1 MSEFEELCQ
10 QYTNLDQSDV
20 ATLLAETKEIEQTPA
35 YRNSDVFIDV
45 RNQYNNQAVVIYHK
59 LPVDVP
65 SLYHRKVT
73 GKEALRTNEPGVF
86 HTLETKLASMDLL
99 AETQEQRLI
108 RQRIFPIM
116 HEKKTIGVTIVESD
130 ASHDVLDDF
139 QSEDTQSRYSDVSA
153 TIKMFGRLD
162 TTITD
167 QLADAIL
174 GFDHTGRLVLANHTA
189 LALYKKVGY
198 IGNIIGLDYENLSL
212 DGSRFKDVL
221 TQLQGL
227 SEEEQPIT
235 FDFNYLNYFFSE
247 RKFWN
252 ESNQQLVV
260 LIQDKTD
267 VKAKEAE
274 IISKSVAIREINHRV
289 KNNLQSVISLL
300 RIQQRR
306 LEGDEAKKA
315 LNESISRIMAIS
327 STYELMSKQ
336 LGDHTSLQS
345 ALHLLISHFKQLNDD
360 NQELD
365 VQLQIDPRITVDS
378 EQVVT
383 ISIIINELLQNVISH
398 AYPNGCV
405 KCGHVAIT
413 GTTNQEI
420 ITLRVTDDGVGF
432 DLNKTR
438 AGSLGLTIIRSYVKD
453 KLLGRLKIESSAQG
467 TDVCFSFDQKTQHW
481 RCAKAMG
488 LKIKLFFLREHWL
501 LHGKSGLILS
511 PIFLERREVICKMI
525 KFWVSALI

>member
-10 QYTNLDQSDV
+10 QYTSLSQDDVAVLLDQ
-20 ATLLAETKEIEQTPA
+20 TKVIERTAA

-45 RNQYNNQAVVIYHK
+45 RNEYNNQAVVIYHK
-59 LPVDVP
+59 LPEDVP
-65 SLYHRKVT
+65 SLYHRKVI

-86 HTLETKLASMDLL
+86 HTLETQLSSVDLL

-108 RQRIFPIM
+108 RQRIYPIM
-116 HEKKTIGVTIVESD
+116 HEDKTIGVTIVESD

-139 QSEDTQSRYSDVSA
+139 QSEDTQSRYTDVSA
-153 TIKMFGRLD
+153 AIKMFGRLD
-162 TTITD
+162 SAITD

-189 LALYKKVGY
+189 IALYKKVGY
-198 IGNIIGLDYENLSL
+198 IGSVIGLDYENLSL
-212 DGSRFKDVL
+212 DGSRFASVRE
-221 TQLQGL
+221 QLQQVG
-227 SEEEQPIT
+227 EQEQPLT
-235 FDFNYLNYFFSE
+235 YSFNYLNYFFTE

-274 IISKSVAIREINHRV
+274 IISKSVAIREVNHRV

-306 LEGDEAKKA
+306 LQGDEAKKA
-315 LNESISRIMAIS
+315 LSESISRIMAIS

-336 LGDHTSLQS
+336 LDDHTSLQS
-345 ALHLLISHFKQLNDD
+345 ALHLLITHFKQLSDE

-365 VQLQIDPRITVDS
+365 VKLQIDPRITVDS

-383 ISIIINELLQNVISH
+383 ISIIVNELLQNVISH
-398 AYPNGCV
+398 AYPDGCV
-405 KCGHVAIT
+405 KCGHVAIV

-432 DLNKTR
+432 DLDQTR

-453 KLLGRLKIESSAQG
+453 KLLGRLKIESSAQTG
-467 TDVCFSFDQKTQHW
+467 TDVCFSFDQKTQ
-481 RCAKAMG
+481 R
-488 LKIKLFFLREHWL
+488 
-501 LHGKSGLILS
+501 
-511 PIFLERREVICKMI
+511 
-525 KFWVSALI
+525 

>member
-1 MSEFEELCQ
+1 MSEFEDLCQ
-10 QYTNLDQSDV
+10 QYTSLNKADIV
-20 ATLLAETKEIEQTPA
+20 ALQAETQKIEATPA

-45 RNQYNNQAVVIYHK
+45 RNEYNNQAVVIYHK
-59 LPVDVP
+59 LPSDVP

-86 HTLETKLASMDLL
+86 HTLETKLASVDLL

-108 RQRIFPIM
+108 RQRIYPINQAG
-116 HEKKTIGVTIVESD
+116 KTIGVTIVESD

-139 QSEDTQSRYSDVSA
+139 QSEDQKSRYSDVSA
-153 TIKMFGRLD
+153 AIKMFGRLD
-162 TTITD
+162 STITD
-167 QLADAIL
+167 QLGDAIL

-198 IGNIIGLDYENLSL
+198 IGNIIGLNYENLSL
-212 DGSRFKDVL
+212 DGSRFNDVL
-221 TQLQGL
+221 SQLQEL
-227 SEEEQPIT
+227 SEAQQPLSY
-235 FDFNYLNYFFSE
+235 DFKYLNYFFTE

-260 LIQDKTD
+260 LLQDKTD

-306 LEGDEAKKA
+306 LAGDEAKKA
-315 LNESISRIMAIS
+315 LNESIGRIMAIS

-336 LGDHTSLQS
+336 LDDHTSLQS

-365 VQLQIDPRITVDS
+365 VQLKIDPRITVDS

-383 ISIIINELLQNVISH
+383 VSIIINELLQNVISH
-398 AYPNGCV
+398 AYPNGCI
-405 KCGHVAIT
+405 KCGHVLIE

-420 ITLRVTDDGVGF
+420 ITLRVSDDGIGF
-432 DLNKTR
+432 DPNQTR
-438 AGSLGLTIIRSYVKD
+438 TGSLGLTIIRSYVKD

-467 TDVCFSFDQKTQHW
+467 TDVCFSFDQKTQH
-481 RCAKAMG
+481 
-488 LKIKLFFLREHWL
+488 
-501 LHGKSGLILS
+501 
-511 PIFLERREVICKMI
+511 
-525 KFWVSALI
+525 

>member
-1 MSEFEELCQ
+1 MSEFEELCK
-10 QYTNLDQSDV
+10 QYTSLSTEEVEILKAQASQ
-20 ATLLAETKEIEQTPA
+20 IEQTPA
-35 YRNSDVFIDV
+35 YRSFDVFIDV
-45 RNQYNNQAVVIYHK
+45 RNEYNNQAVVIYHK
-59 LPVDVP
+59 LPADVP

-86 HTLETKLASMDLL
+86 HTLETELTSVDLL

-108 RQRIFPIM
+108 RQRIYPIM
-116 HEKKTIGVTIVESD
+116 HNDKTIGVTIVESD
-130 ASHDVLDDF
+130 ASHDVLNDF
-139 QSEDTQSRYSDVSA
+139 QSENTQSRYSDVSA

-162 TTITD
+162 SAITD

-189 LALYKKVGY
+189 SALYKKVGY
-198 IGNIIGLDYENLSL
+198 IGNIIGLEYENLSL
-212 DGSRFKDVL
+212 DGSRFKNVL
-221 TQLQGL
+221 TQLQDVG
-227 SEEEQPIT
+227 EGEQPLT
-235 FDFNYLNYFFSE
+235 YNFNYLNYFFTE

-306 LEGDEAKKA
+306 LQGDEAKKA

-336 LGDHTSLQS
+336 LDDHTSLQS

-365 VQLQIDPRITVDS
+365 VQLEIDPRITVDS

-383 ISIIINELLQNVISH
+383 ISIIVNELLQNVISH
-398 AYPNGCV
+398 AYPNGCIR
-405 KCGHVAIT
+405 CGHVSIT
-413 GTTNQEI
+413 GSTNQEI
-420 ITLRVTDDGVGF
+420 ITLQVKDDGVGF
-432 DLNKTR
+432 DLDKTR

-467 TDVCFSFDQKTQHW
+467 TDVCFSFDQKTQH
-481 RCAKAMG
+481 
-488 LKIKLFFLREHWL
+488 
-501 LHGKSGLILS
+501 
-511 PIFLERREVICKMI
+511 
-525 KFWVSALI
+525 